1 MSAVSLLTMRTKKAI
16 RLLGTLLFFLI
27 GSLRC
32 FPQAAPTR
40 QQQIDSHKRQAAEY
54 LKENRP
60 DLAAPEFKAIVA
72 IDPKN
77 VDALG
82 NLGVL
87 LFFQGA
93 YADAIPQ
100 LRAALKLQPSLWKI
114 QALLGI
120 AEKRTG
126 NVTAARGDLEKA
138 FPKLSEEKI
147 RIQTGTELI
156 EIYTAAGDLDK
167 AAAVVSVL
175 RGLEPADESLIY
187 TAYRIY
193 SDLAA
198 ESLLSLSVVAP
209 NSARMRQA
217 MAHELARQGQTAE
230 ALENYRAALKIDP
243 RLPGLHFEFAE
254 MLNSQSTP
262 ESRREAGKEYE
273 AALEVNPSD
282 EQSECRLADIAAQR
296 NDLKE
301 AYERYTRA
309 LQLQPDDPEANI
321 GLAKVLMSMEQP
333 EKAEPLLK
341 HALELDPT
349 SAVAHFRLSTV
360 YRQTGR
366 TADAKHE
373 LEEYQK
379 YKDMKD
385 KLVELYH
392 QMRLQPD
399 KKDIEEVDPRR

>member
-1 MSAVSLLTMRTKKAI
+1 MRTNNAV
-16 RLLGTLLFFLI
+16 RLLGTLLFLF
-27 GSLRC
+27 GSLQC
-32 FPQAAPTR
+32 FPQSAPTR
-40 QQQIDSHKRQAAEY
+40 QQQIYSHKRQAAEY

-72 IDPKN
+72 LDPRN

-87 LFFQGA
+87 LFFQGV
-93 YADAIPQ
+93 YADAVPQ
-100 LRAALKLQPSLWKI
+100 LRAALKLQPTLWKI

-126 NVTAARGDLEKA
+126 DITAARRDLEKA

-147 RIQTGTELI
+147 RTETGMELI
-156 EIYTAAGDLDK
+156 EIYSAAGDLGK
-167 AAAVVSVL
+167 AATTVSVL
-175 RGLEPADESLIY
+175 RGLEPTDESLIY

-209 NSARMRQA
+209 NSAHMHQA
-217 MAHELARQGQTAE
+217 MAHELAKHGNTVE

-254 MLNSQSTP
+254 MLNSQATP
-262 ESRREAGKEYE
+262 ESRQEAENEYK
-273 AALEVNPSD
+273 AALELNPLD
-282 EQSECRLADIAAQR
+282 EQSERKLGDIAARR
-296 NDLKE
+296 NDQKE
-301 AYERYTRA
+301 AYDRYARA
-309 LQLQPDDPEANI
+309 VKLQPGDPEASI
-321 GLAKVLMSMEQP
+321 GLAKVLMSMDQP

-341 HALELDPT
+341 RALQLDPT
-349 SAVAHFRLSTV
+349 SAVAHFRLSTL
-360 YRQTGR
+360 YRQMGR
-366 TADAKHE
+366 PADTKHE
-373 LEEYQK
+373 LEEYQR

-385 KLVELYH
+385 KLAELYR
-392 QMRLQPD
+392 QMRLQPAQ
-399 KKDIEEVDPRR
+399 KDSDEADPRR

>member
-1 MSAVSLLTMRTKKAI
+1 MRTHKTI
-16 RLLGTLLFFLI
+16 PLYRTLLFFLFC
-27 GSLRC
+27 SL
-32 FPQAAPTR
+32 QAFSQSAPTR

-72 IDPKN
+72 LDPKN
-77 VDALG
+77 IDALG
-82 NLGVL
+82 NLGVM

-93 YADAIPQ
+93 YADAIPP
-100 LRAALKLQPSLWKI
+100 LRAALKLQPTLWKI

-120 AEKRTG
+120 AEKRTADL
-126 NVTAARGDLEKA
+126 TAARGDLEKA

-147 RIQTGTELI
+147 RIETGTELI
-156 EIYTAAGDLDK
+156 EIYSAAGDLDK

-175 RGLEPADESLIY
+175 RGLEPTDESLIY
-187 TAYRIY
+187 SAYRIY

-209 NSARMRQA
+209 NSARMHQA
-217 MAHELARQGQTAE
+217 MAHELAKQGNTAQ
-230 ALENYRAALKIDP
+230 AIENYRAALKLDP

-254 MLNSQSTP
+254 MLNAQATP
-262 ESRREAGKEYE
+262 ESRQEAENEYK
-273 AALEVNPSD
+273 AALEVNPFD
-282 EQSECRLADIAAQR
+282 EQSQCRLADIAAQR

-301 AYERYTRA
+301 AYDRYTKA
-309 LQLQPDDPEANI
+309 IKLQPGDPEASI
-321 GLAKVLMSMEQP
+321 GLAKVLMSMDQP
-333 EKAEPLLK
+333 DKAEALLK

-349 SAVAHFRLSTV
+349 SAVAHFRLSTI

-366 TADAKHE
+366 TAEASHE
-373 LEEYQK
+373 LQEYQK

-392 QMRLQPD
+392 QMRLEPAR
-399 KKDIEEVDPRR
+399 KDSDETDARR